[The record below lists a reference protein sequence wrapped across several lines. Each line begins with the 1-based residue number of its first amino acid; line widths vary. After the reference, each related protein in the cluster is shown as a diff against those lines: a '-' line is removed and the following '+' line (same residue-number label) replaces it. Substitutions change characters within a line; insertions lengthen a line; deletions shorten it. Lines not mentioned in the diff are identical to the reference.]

1 MAKNEDDQLWSMESK
16 LTITRR
22 TISSLHNCKLRSQWW
37 RTDTSLQMINS
48 LYFFQMIPMKY
59 LHCYFDPMFARW
71 RRINSRVDWQ
81 QAIRMRMKWSGR
93 SWNLLIIFL
102 VLIDGIKVYNYNQYM
117 EMSLAD
123 LELCPW
129 LHLDRGAKNKE
140 KWEEWLSLWT
150 LLECSGILWG
160 DNVWWFNSQK

>member
-1 MAKNEDDQLWSMESK
+1 
-16 LTITRR
+16 
-22 TISSLHNCKLRSQWW
+22 
-37 RTDTSLQMINS
+37 
-48 LYFFQMIPMKY
+48 
-59 LHCYFDPMFARW
+59 
-71 RRINSRVDWQ
+71 
-81 QAIRMRMKWSGR
+81 MRMKWSGR

-123 LELCPW
+123 LELCIW

-150 LLECSGILWG
+150 LLECSGIL
-160 DNVWWFNSQK
+160 

>member
-1 MAKNEDDQLWSMESK
+1 
-16 LTITRR
+16 
-22 TISSLHNCKLRSQWW
+22 
-37 RTDTSLQMINS
+37 
-48 LYFFQMIPMKY
+48 
-59 LHCYFDPMFARW
+59 
-71 RRINSRVDWQ
+71 
-81 QAIRMRMKWSGR
+81 MRMKWSGR

-140 KWEEWLSLWT
+140 KWEEWLSLRT
-150 LLECSGILWG
+150 LLEWSGTL
-160 DNVWWFNSQK
+160 